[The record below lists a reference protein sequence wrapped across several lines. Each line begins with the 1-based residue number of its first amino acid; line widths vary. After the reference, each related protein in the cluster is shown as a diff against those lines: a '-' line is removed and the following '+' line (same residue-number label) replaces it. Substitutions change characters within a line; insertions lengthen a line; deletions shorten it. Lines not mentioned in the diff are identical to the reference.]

1 MSVASGTAT
10 TAELVT
16 LAEASYKLYVMLSP
30 YQQGDATGGASG
42 KDGRFSKAQIDTAIT
57 AVSTA
62 ITAVNA

>member
-10 TAELVT
+10 RAELVT
-16 LAEASYKLYVMLSP
+16 LSVAVQKLEIVLRQVTDGYGSP
-30 YQQGDATGGASG
+30 TRP
-42 KDGRFSKAQIDTAIT
+42 GRFTPAEIDTAIT